1 MHVIV
6 CNDYSI
12 KGFFVLFFWLL
23 HCSGIEFL
31 TSGGGSK
38 AWRGMDTSADMTGLQ
53 FYYDGQGFMSISI
66 TGTTLSFQFYD
77 ALGNTLHGKTINKN
91 FTS

>member
-1 MHVIV
+1 MH
-6 CNDYSI
+6 Y
-12 KGFFVLFFWLL
+12 
-23 HCSGIEFL
+23 SGIEFL

-77 ALGNTLHGKTINKN
+77 ALGNALHGKTINKN